1 MILDQPQK
9 YAIKVNGNIQYT
21 YDNMNEAQ
29 IQLLHLKSQ
38 NPNVLAE
45 VVVVD
50 NQNRQ
55 MLLG

>member
-1 MILDQPQK
+1 MLLDQVQK
-9 YAIKVNGNIQYT
+9 YAIKVNGQIQNT
-21 YDNMNEAQ
+21 YSSMSEAQ
-29 IQLLHLKSQ
+29 VQLLNLKSQ
-38 NPNVLAE
+38 NPQLIAE